1 MNYIADSLF
10 GTIESPEFLSS
21 YGGGEGGGLIMFINN
36 LLQFA
41 IVIGGLIVLFNV
53 VMAGFTYLTAG
64 SDSKASE
71 KVVSSLTNSLW
82 GIALMVLA
90 PALMA
95 VVGFLFFGDSTFFL
109 NPSLGG
115 VGGN

>member
-1 MNYIADSLF
+1 MDDSLF
-10 GTIESPEFLSS
+10 GTVETPAFLAG
-21 YGGGEGGGLIMFINN
+21 YGEGGGLIVFINN
-36 LLQFA
+36 LLTFA
-41 IVIGGLIVLFNV
+41 IIVGGLIVLFNV

-64 SDSKASE
+64 TDSKASE

-90 PALMA
+90 PALLA
-95 VVGFLFFGDSTFFL
+95 VIGFLFFQDSSFFL

-115 VGGN
+115 VGQ